1 MLIYE
6 VGTMKLVIDRL
17 IKAARRLEAS
27 DVHFMPGKDAVI
39 VQARH
44 GTSITKLETIPRPD
58 YERLTLH
65 MKYWCSLAETDHR
78 VPQSGIYDRNEEMIR
93 VTFLPSFT
101 DVLMSW
107 RLPNVSFQLQEL
119 LSEVD
124 VLRFQG
130 MAELRHGLF
139 LIGGA
144 TGAGKTTVLYAFLE
158 SLKNH
163 RIVTIENPP
172 EQQLTGV
179 IQLEVNVLAGLDH
192 KRLLKETLRADPD
205 IIVVGE
211 VRTSEELR
219 VAHDAALSGHLTIA
233 TFHTASIEDG
243 ERRLEQL
250 IGKVEVPRHWCVLQ
264 RREEVTC
271 SWSMSVPVGS

>member
-1 MLIYE
+1 
-6 VGTMKLVIDRL
+6 MKRVIERL
-17 IKAARRLEAS
+17 ITSARQLDAS
-27 DVHFMPGKDAVI
+27 DIHFMPGKEEVV

-44 GTSITKLETIPRPD
+44 GTRITMLEALSRLD

-78 VPQSGIYDRNEEMIR
+78 VPQSGMYNQHEEMIR
-93 VTFLPSFT
+93 VTFLPSFA

-107 RLPNVSFQLQEL
+107 RLPNVSFQLHEL
-119 LSEVD
+119 LSEPD
-124 VLRFQG
+124 LSRFQD
-130 MAELRHGLF
+130 MAGIGQGLL

-158 SLKNH
+158 TMKHH

-172 EQQLTGV
+172 EKQVAGV

-192 KRLLKETLRADPD
+192 KSLLKETLRADPD
-205 IIVVGE
+205 IIVIGE

-219 VAHDAALSGHLTIA
+219 VAIDAALSGHLTIA

-250 IGKVEVPRHWCVLQ
+250 IGKVEVIRHWCVLK
-264 RREEVTC
+264 RGEGVSC
-271 SWSMSVPVGS
+271 SWSMSVPVGN